1 MITFVRGLAAAVAVL
16 TGLSSAG
23 HVSPPRHSATKIVY
37 VTPIESGPAAD
48 DGIMTRNRL
57 FVSPPLAPPAP
68 PPAPTAAAEPVPAA
82 ADPVPAAVDSAPAAV
97 TAAPPEP
104 APAWH
109 PAPPAP
115 APAPAPAPPAIV
127 IGSTQQALI
136 NQDRA
141 AAGLAPLGWSGCLA
155 NIAAQNAQRM
165 VLQGAISHAGGAQA
179 DLGCGLGS
187 SAGENVG
194 YWSGGIN
201 DGQLNTMFM
210 NSPGH
215 RANIMGNYHYVGT
228 AWAVA
233 PNGYAY
239 IAVEFS

>member
-23 HVSPPRHSATKIVY
+23 HVSPPRHPSTKIVY
-37 VTPIESGPAAD
+37 VTPIESGPAVD

-68 PPAPTAAAEPVPAA
+68 PPAPVAA
-82 ADPVPAAVDSAPAAV
+82 ADPVPAAVESAPA
-97 TAAPPEP
+97 P

-115 APAPAPAPPAIV
+115 APAPAPPPIV

-136 NQDRA
+136 NQDRV

-233 PNGYAY
+233 PNGNAY
-239 IAVEFS
+239 VAVEFS